1 MSSAAVMQSCDIPD
15 VKTPTA
21 LGPTVTSEAMGSL
34 SAAARQEFRWGNPLD
49 VGKLSP
55 CSTDFRAHH
64 CVLHCVWFTW
74 QDFEELKDGFRVG
87 FCGKTP
93 EAASMSRTAS
103 FT

>member
-21 LGPTVTSEAMGSL
+21 SEAMGSF

-64 CVLHCVWFTW
+64 CVLHRVGFTW
-74 QDFEELKDGFRVG
+74 QDFEELKDGFKVG

-93 EAASMSRTAS
+93 EAASLSGTAS